1 MAWSVAPYGMFANSS
16 VEANNNARLIQSQL
30 SSYGYSFNAICAV
43 LGNIGHEGGYNP
55 WCWQIQGAT
64 PSASDIL
71 ASTDTYYINNSTGHA
86 YGLFQFDPAGQYVNN
101 ASAKT
106 LVQFGVNFID
116 IAGNVD
122 DGFAQIYYMNFLSG
136 GYIPTASYPLSFD
149 DFKASTASVA
159 YLTEAW
165 MYNYERGTWSNQ
177 RLVNAEYWYN
187 HLSPT
192 PPTPG
197 TYRKMPWIYYL
208 KRRRR

>member
-1 MAWSVAPYGMFANSS
+1 MPWSVANTGAYANSS
-16 VEANNNARLIQSQL
+16 AEANNNARLIQSQL
-30 SSYGYSFNAICAV
+30 SSYGYSYNAICAV
-43 LGNIGHEGGYNP
+43 LGNIGYESGYNP
-55 WCWQIQGAT
+55 WCWQ
-64 PSASDIL
+64 SDIIL
-71 ASTDTYYINNSTGHA
+71 ASTDTYEINNQTAHA

-101 ASAKT
+101 TAAQT
-106 LVQFGVNFID
+106 LGQFGVNFSD

-136 GYIPTASYPLSFD
+136 GYIPTTAYPLSFS

-177 RLVNAEYWYN
+177 RVVNAQYWYN

-192 PPTPG
+192 PTPG
-197 TYRKMPWIYYL
+197 SHRKMPWIYYL

>member
-1 MAWSVAPYGMFANSS
+1 MAWSVAPTGAYANSS
-16 VEANNNARLIQSQL
+16 TEANNNARLIQSQL
-30 SSYGYSFNAICAV
+30 SSYGYSYNAICAV
-43 LGNIGHEGGYNP
+43 LGNIGYESGYNP
-55 WCWQIQGAT
+55 WRWQ
-64 PSASDIL
+64 SDIIL
-71 ASTDTYYINNSTGHA
+71 ASTDTYKINNQTDHA

-101 ASAKT
+101 ASAQT
-106 LVQFGVNFID
+106 LVQFGVNFSD
-116 IAGNVD
+116 IAGNAD

-136 GYIPTASYPLSFD
+136 GYIPTTAYPLSFA

-159 YLTEAW
+159 YLTKAW
-165 MYNYERGTWSNQ
+165 MYNYERGTWNNQ
-177 RLVNAEYWYN
+177 RVVNAEYWYN

>member
-1 MAWSVAPYGMFANSS
+1 MPWSVANTGAYANSS
-16 VEANNNARLIQSQL
+16 TEANNNARLIQSQL
-30 SSYGYSFNAICAV
+30 SSYGYSYNAICAV
-43 LGNIGHEGGYNP
+43 LGNIGYESGYNP
-55 WCWQIQGAT
+55 WRWQ
-64 PSASDIL
+64 SDSIL
-71 ASTDTYYINNSTGHA
+71 VSTDTYYINNQTGHA

-101 ASAKT
+101 ASAQA
-106 LVQFGVNFID
+106 LPEFGVNFSD
-116 IAGNVD
+116 IVGNVN

-136 GYIPTASYPLSFD
+136 GYIPTTSYPLSFA
-149 DFKASTASVA
+149 DFKDSTASVA

>member
-1 MAWSVAPYGMFANSS
+1 MPWTVAPTGGYANNST
-16 VEANNNARLIQSQL
+16 AAFNNARQIQSQL

-43 LGNIGHEGGYNP
+43 LGNIGYESGYNP
-55 WCWQIQGAT
+55 WRWQ
-64 PSASDIL
+64 SDIVL
-71 ASTDTYYINNSTGHA
+71 ASTDTNEIYNQTGHA
-86 YGLFQFDPAGQYVNN
+86 YGLFQFDPAGQYIGN
-101 ASAKT
+101 AQAQQQPGFAPNYS
-106 LVQFGVNFID
+106 D
-116 IAGNVD
+116 IVGGQN
-122 DGFAQIYYMNFLSG
+122 DGTAQIYYMNFLSG
-136 GYIPTASYPLSFD
+136 GYIPTSAYPLSFS

-187 HLSPT
+187 NLSPT

-197 TYRKMPWIYYL
+197 THRKMPWIYYL

>member
-1 MAWSVAPYGMFANSS
+1 MTWSVAPTGAYANSS
-16 VEANNNARLIQSQL
+16 TEANNNARLIQSQL
-30 SSYGYSFNAICAV
+30 SSYGYSYNAICAV
-43 LGNIGHEGGYNP
+43 LGNIGYESGYNP
-55 WCWQIQGAT
+55 WRWQ
-64 PSASDIL
+64 SDIVL
-71 ASTDTYYINNSTGHA
+71 ASTDTYEINNHTGHA
-86 YGLFQFDPAGQYVNN
+86 YGLFQFDEAGQYVYN
-101 ASAKT
+101 AAAQT
-106 LVQFGVNFID
+106 LPQFGVNFSD

-136 GYIPTASYPLSFD
+136 GYIPTTAYPLSFS

-165 MYNYERGTWSNQ
+165 MYNYERGTWNNQ
-177 RLVNAEYWYN
+177 RVVNAEYWYN
-187 HLSPT
+187 NQSPT

>member
-1 MAWSVAPYGMFANSS
+1 MPWSVAPTGAYANSS
-16 VEANNNARLIQSQL
+16 TEANNNARLIQSQL
-30 SSYGYSFNAICAV
+30 SSYGYSYNAICAV
-43 LGNIGHEGGYNP
+43 LGNIGYESGYNP
-55 WCWQIQGAT
+55 WRWQ
-64 PSASDIL
+64 SDIIL
-71 ASTDTYYINNSTGHA
+71 ASTDTYEINNQTSHA

-101 ASAKT
+101 ASAQT
-106 LVQFGVNFID
+106 LVQFGVNFSD

-122 DGFAQIYYMNFLSG
+122 DGFAQVYYMNFLSG
-136 GYIPTASYPLSFD
+136 GYIPTAAYPLSFA

-165 MYNYERGTWSNQ
+165 MYNYERGTWNNQ
-177 RLVNAEYWYN
+177 RVVNAEYWYN